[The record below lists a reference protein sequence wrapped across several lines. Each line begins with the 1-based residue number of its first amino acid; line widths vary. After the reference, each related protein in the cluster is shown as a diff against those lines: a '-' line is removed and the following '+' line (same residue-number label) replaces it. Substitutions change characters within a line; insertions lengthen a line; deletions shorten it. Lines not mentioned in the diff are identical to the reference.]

1 MPTAHDP
8 IGVSWEIL
16 IFLIVRRF
24 AVLVQ
29 CQHMDALGIS
39 IEKQSNFSKA
49 NWGEQWHK
57 RFINLNNDILKNFA
71 GRRSGISASSKNV
84 DLIL

>member
-29 CQHMDALGIS
+29 CQHMDALGIVS
-39 IEKQSNFSKA
+39 RSKVISVKLIGGSNGTK
-49 NWGEQWHK
+49 G
-57 RFINLNNDILKNFA
+57 L
-71 GRRSGISASSKNV
+71 
-84 DLIL
+84 